1 MIKHIRH
8 DSMRTEVL
16 YAMAFLIVVFLAGI
30 GRPFSAHESGIFD
43 PTADTQQKP
52 AYNLR
57 AFETVSVQAKAYV
70 LYDVNSKE
78 VIVGRNEH
86 QILPLASITKV
97 MTALTAVHVA
107 SSSTRI
113 IVNKNSLDGGY
124 DLGLKERQVWTLD
137 ELLKYTLVF
146 SSNDGAQLIA
156 DSLLGRKAFIEKMNT
171 YSRELGFPMSF
182 SQPAGLDVGDE
193 LGGIGSAYDVARMM
207 AYARTTI
214 PAILD
219 ATTKTRTNVMAS
231 TGEVRGIPN
240 TNQLVN
246 DFIGVEGSKTGFTDS
261 AGGNLVLSVEASL
274 GRPVII
280 VVLGSTKEA
289 RFSDAY
295 ALYLALIQSIQ

>member
-1 MIKHIRH
+1 
-8 DSMRTEVL
+8 MRTGVL
-16 YAMAFLIVVFLAGI
+16 YAMALIIIIFLAGI
-30 GRPFSAHESGIFD
+30 GRPFSSHETGIFN
-43 PTADTQQKP
+43 PEETTQKKIG
-52 AYNLR
+52 YNVS
-57 AFETVSVQAKAYV
+57 AFDTVSVQAKAYI

-78 VIVGRNEH
+78 VIIGRNEH

-107 SSSTRI
+107 SSSARI
-113 IVNKNSLDGGY
+113 VVDKKSIDGAY

-156 DSLLGRKAFIEKMNT
+156 DSLLGRKAFIENMNV
-171 YSRELGFPMSF
+171 YSRELGFSMSF
-182 SQPAGLDVGDE
+182 TQPAGLDLGDE

-214 PAILD
+214 PSILD

-246 DFIGVEGSKTGFTDS
+246 DFLGVEGSKTGFTDS

-274 GRPVII
+274 GRPVVI
-280 VVLGSTKEA
+280 VVLGSTREA